1 MPFHGIRAHE
11 GILVDL
17 TEGKSAI
24 ILHYTNEGR
33 DYYMPLSVI
42 FNDTNSTERIGFDY
56 VGAPYRVKP
65 MSAIIPSSIGA
76 DGAVGIWTEND
87 LRNRLISV
95 EDINID
101 PYSHGVESNP
111 LIAGLEFAYRII
123 ISP

>member
-1 MPFHGIRAHE
+1 
-11 GILVDL
+11 
-17 TEGKSAI
+17 
-24 ILHYTNEGR
+24 
-33 DYYMPLSVI
+33 
-42 FNDTNSTERIGFDY
+42 
-56 VGAPYRVKP
+56 